1 MPQVIKKQYY
11 PGDLAR
17 RHAERSAKILNRT
30 DAVKTPPP
38 VSNDNALKVGDTTP
52 DGMLCVKIDA
62 KNNKALLRS
71 DFTGDIDY
79 ETARKQAEG
88 SVNGNPAGACRL
100 PGMDEL
106 RASIILQLH
115 ILLWLHASIMR
126 SSSRRR
132 DFSCLI
138 RLSTAAKCSRAMS
151 STLRHGS
158 LRLTDMA
165 SNS

>member
-106 RASIILQLH
+106 TLISDQLPVSQRYK
-115 ILLWLHASIMR
+115 LRTAWSNEMR
-126 SSSRRR
+126 G
-132 DFSCLI
+132 FAGAAK
-138 RLSTAAKCSRAMS
+138 RLSLSNGTA
-151 STLRHGS
+151 S
-158 LRLTDMA
+158 LVDMKEKNPA
-165 SNS
+165 CFVRWLGL